1 MKLEVYE
8 IPYTS
13 NTKYINKLIYLLEIE
28 EDIYYVNY
36 NNIKDLI
43 KEYKRNG
50 IKYRFN
56 DFVYSLNEFDLIYEK
71 EYNSIKEL
79 EFDYLQ
85 ELIWF

>member
-13 NTKYINKLIYLLEIE
+13 NTKYINELIYLLEIE
-28 EDIYYVNY
+28 EDIYYANY
-36 NNIKDLI
+36 NIKDLI

-56 DFVYSLNEFDLIYEK
+56 AYKLNKLDLVYEK
-71 EYNSIKEL
+71 EYNTFDEL
-79 EFDYLQ
+79 EFDYLE